1 MNTDA
6 QKLQIQRWLAAG
18 HSLTKLQALR
28 KFGCWNLG
36 GRIYDLRAER
46 WPIKTRMVTRKDKR
60 IAEYSMVRK

>member
-6 QKLQIQRWLAAG
+6 QKLQIVRHLAKG
-18 HSLTKLQALR
+18 HTLTKLQALR

-36 GRIYDLRAER
+36 GRIFDLRAER

-60 IAEYSMVRK
+60 IAEYWMGRR